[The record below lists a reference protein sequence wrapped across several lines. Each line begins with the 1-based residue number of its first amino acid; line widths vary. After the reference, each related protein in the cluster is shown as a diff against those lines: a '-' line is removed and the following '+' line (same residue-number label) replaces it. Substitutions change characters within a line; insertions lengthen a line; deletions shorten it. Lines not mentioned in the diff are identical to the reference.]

1 MIIKKIKESNKDKKF
16 WIDPDVFDEIIAFA
30 ESAYR
35 QFKTEIG
42 GQLVV
47 REDKDGDFIL
57 EDPVIL
63 KQKVS
68 STNCELDEAALAVH
82 YSKMAGKHGDNI
94 RHCWWHSH
102 HTMGAF
108 WSGTDNA
115 TILAN
120 KSHDFTVSLVVNL
133 KQEYKLRV
141 QFFYPFEHEENV
153 TLNFLEDIDEVR
165 DAAIDTEVKELC
177 TKSAVTVTKYDPKT
191 KTYANGNQTG
201 LWTKQDQTEV
211 DDYNM
216 YGYGVNAY
224 GDGYGYRRNTS
235 VDMDKIPAD
244 KVKPV
249 NDLIEEIQDKLID
262 DNCTY
267 EQYLQMRTTVN
278 DSIKGYNLKMKLM
291 NKEELEALVYHYW
304 PEDFLENIQGRDTVV
319 HK

>member
-1 MIIKKIKESNKDKKF
+1 MSATRSKEKKDAKFYISRDDWNK
-16 WIDPDVFDEIIAFA
+16 VIAYA
-30 ESAYR
+30 ESSYHQMKA
-35 QFKTEIG
+35 EIG
-42 GQLVV
+42 GQMVV
-47 REDKDGDFIL
+47 VEDEDGDFIIKN
-57 EDPVIL
+57 PVIL
-63 KQKVS
+63 KQEVS
-68 STNCELDEAALAVH
+68 GGNCEMEAEALALH
-82 YSKMAGKHGDNI
+82 YSKMVGEHGDNV

-102 HTMGAF
+102 HTMAAF

-115 TILAN
+115 TIMAS

-153 TLNFLEDIDEVR
+153 NLNFLEDIDEVR
-165 DAAIDTEVKELC
+165 DEKLDAEVKELC
-177 TKSAVTVTKYDPKT
+177 SKTVAVITTYNNKT
-191 KTYANGNQTG
+191 KTYTTGNQTG

-211 DDYNM
+211 NDYNM

-224 GDGYGYRRNTS
+224 GDGFGYQRNTS
-235 VDMDKIPAD
+235 LDMDKIPAD

-278 DSIKGYNLKMKLM
+278 DSIKGYNIKMKLM
-291 NKEELEALVYHYW
+291 NKEDLEAYVYHYW
-304 PEDFLENIQGRDTVV
+304 PEDFLENIKGRDTVV

>member
-1 MIIKKIKESNKDKKF
+1 MSATRSDEKKNAKFYISKEDWNK
-16 WIDPDVFDEIIAFA
+16 VIAYA
-30 ESAYR
+30 DSSYH
-35 QFKTEIG
+35 QFKAEIG
-42 GQLVV
+42 GQMVV
-47 REDKDGDFIL
+47 VEDEDGDFIIK
-57 EDPVIL
+57 DPVIL
-63 KQKVS
+63 KQEVS
-68 STNCELDEAALAVH
+68 SGDCTMEAEALALH
-82 YSKMAGKHGDNI
+82 YSKMVGKHGDNV

-177 TKSAVTVTKYDPKT
+177 TKSVATVTKYDPKT
-191 KTYANGNQTG
+191 KVYANGNQTG
-201 LWTKQDQTEV
+201 LWTIQDQKEV
-211 DDYNM
+211 DDYNT
-216 YGYGVNAY
+216 YGYGVNGY

-262 DNCTY
+262 DSCTY
-267 EQYLQMRTTVN
+267 EEYLEMRKTVN
-278 DSIKGYNLKMKLM
+278 NSIKGYNLKMKLM

-304 PEDFLENIQGRDTVV
+304 PEDFLENIKGRDTVV
-319 HK
+319 HQ